1 MARMTKAQLESQVTA
16 LSTTLQVREREIAE
30 LKAELHQLRTS
41 NSSVSSAQKQVNPTS
56 KLDPKYIEYSKARA
70 QAFKLKA
77 WFDKARSVK
86 EMSDSLYDFA
96 QQLKVAIVKEADGKN
111 GDLQNI
117 KNKETQRGTALQLPF
132 VF

>member
-1 MARMTKAQLESQVTA
+1 MARMTKAQLESQVTV

-41 NSSVSSAQKQVNPTS
+41 NSSVSSAQVAVNPTS

-77 WFDKARSVK
+77 WFDKEYHPNRGRVIGSKAVYRAS
-86 EMSDSLYDFA
+86 
-96 QQLKVAIVKEADGKN
+96 DGKDYPIA
-111 GDLQNI
+111 DLKAQDEYQMANAF
-117 KNKETQRGTALQLPF
+117 TGT
-132 VF
+132 